1 MKSILFALLLFATV
15 VKAQDNEETKV
26 TVILQA
32 RDCEFIGLYVAHAPE
47 FEELFDAM
55 KAKFRIASP
64 PSGSTAVTID
74 TIPIGQWL
82 NVSAK
87 LRTSPYAIIGSVW
100 ARYDA
105 ALRTAGNTFMT
116 ARLNAT
122 DAADTEVFT
131 NYRLVGR
138 AKLRRQ

>member
-64 PSGSTAVTID
+64 PSGTTVVTID

-87 LRTSPYAIIGSVW
+87 LRTASYAIIGSVW

-105 ALRTAGNTFMT
+105 ALRTASNTFMT
-116 ARLNAT
+116 AQLNAM